1 MEFLFPNMLWGLLL
15 LAIPIIVHLFN
26 LRRAKKVQFS
36 NVRFLSVIKST
47 SSSKLVLKHYLAL
60 LFRSLFIVFLVVAF
74 SVPYLSK
81 DENDYVENSTNIIYL
96 DNSYSN
102 SNLYNAALSG
112 FERNFSLVSS
122 MVGESGNAQRYR
134 LYTNESADISNR
146 TPLVKEKF
154 LEKLSEV
161 QLTSLNF
168 GLGQLSNKIR
178 RYNDQNTVYVFSDFQ
193 REQYSFTE
201 LADTTNQY
209 VLVPSRYNIERNVF
223 VDTLF
228 LDNISIRSDSRNT
241 LNVVFRNSGNE
252 DVDDLSVNLIAND
265 TQLSTNTVDIKA
277 NKSISLEID
286 IGSVRDSIVRCEINF
301 EDFPMTFDNRFFFV
315 IKRTRPIT
323 VLDIARGS
331 KNVFSSLFES
341 ELFDYQ
347 LMPESNIDY
356 SLLQLSDLVITNEI
370 KLEDP
375 SLVRELKL
383 FLDKGGAVLIVP
395 TEGINISST
404 EQIINGNIDVFEQP
418 VLSVEQPDIS
428 DPFFKEIFDADP
440 DDAKMPSSRSLI
452 TWNSGRPLMKFS
464 NGKPYLSSFDVGNGN
479 VFILAGDLSSSG
491 NNFTQNAL
499 FLPVMYNI
507 GFESSNKSPFKIYD
521 RISEDFVSV
530 DIESESPSNLYKLRN
545 GDLEIIPDQRVIDGQ
560 LLINVGNLEVAPGF
574 WELTTDNQVVDVLA
588 LNHSS
593 EESVVDQYSMEEIEE
608 FSSKYSNV
616 TVLSLNDN
624 QNWGES
630 GGVATDKKNLWKYS
644 LILALLFFF
653 AEVLTLRFL

>member
-1 MEFLFPNMLWGLLL
+1 MLWGLLL
-15 LAIPIIVHLFN
+15 LSIPIIVHLFN

-36 NVRFLSVIKST
+36 NVRFLNVIKST

-60 LFRSLFIVFLVVAF
+60 LFRLLFILFLVVAF
-74 SVPYLSK
+74 SVPYIASEEVK
-81 DENDYVENSTNIIYL
+81 YTDDRTSIIYL

-102 SNLYNAALSG
+102 SNLYNAAISG
-112 FERNFSLVSS
+112 FEKNYSLVSS
-122 MVGESGNAQRYR
+122 MVEESDRSQRYR

-168 GLGQLSNKIR
+168 GLDQLSNKIR
-178 RYNDQNTVYVFSDFQ
+178 RYNDQNKVYVFSDFQ
-193 REQYSFTE
+193 REQFSFTE
-201 LADTTNQY
+201 LTDTTNQY
-209 VLVPSRYNIERNVF
+209 VLVPSKYNIERNVF

-228 LDNISIRSDSRNT
+228 LDNISIRSDSKNS
-241 LNVVFRNSGNE
+241 LNVVFHNSGNE
-252 DVDDLSVNLIAND
+252 DVDDLSINLIAND

-277 NKSISLEID
+277 NKSASIKID

-323 VLDIARGS
+323 VLDIGQGS
-331 KNVFSSLFES
+331 ANVFSSLFES

-347 LMPESNIDY
+347 SMPESNIDY
-356 SLLQLSDLVITNEI
+356 SLMQVSDLVIINEI
-370 KLEDP
+370 LLDDP
-375 SLVRELKL
+375 SLVRELKS
-383 FLDKGGAVLIVP
+383 FLEKGGAVLLVP
-395 TEGINISST
+395 TEGINISYL
-404 EQIINGNIDVFEQP
+404 EQITNANVELFQQP
-418 VLSVEQPDIS
+418 VLSVDQPDVS

-440 DDAKMPSSRSLI
+440 DDAKMPTSKSLI

-464 NGKPYLSSFDVGNGN
+464 NGKPYLSSFDVGNGK
-479 VFILAGDLSSSG
+479 VYVLAGDLSSSG

-507 GFESSNKSPFKIYD
+507 GFESSNRSPFKVYN
-521 RISEDFVSV
+521 RISEDFISIE
-530 DIESESPSNLYKLRN
+530 IESGNTSNLYKLKK
-545 GDLEIIPDQRVIDGQ
+545 GDLEVIPEQRVIDGE
-560 LLINVGNLEVAPGF
+560 LLINIGNLDVEPGF
-574 WELTTDNQVVDVLA
+574 WELAIEDEIVEVLA

-593 EESVVDQYSMEEIEE
+593 EESIINQFSMEEIED
-608 FSSKYSNV
+608 FGSKYSNV
-616 TVLSLNDN
+616 TVLSLNDS

-630 GGVATDKKNLWKYS
+630 GGAVTDKKNLWKYS

>member
-60 LFRSLFIVFLVVAF
+60 LFRSLFILFLVVAF
-74 SVPYLSK
+74 SVPYLSR
-81 DENDYVENSTNIIYL
+81 DENEYVENRTNIIYL

-112 FERNFSLVSS
+112 FERNFSLISS

-209 VLVPSRYNIERNVF
+209 VLVPSKYNIERNVF

-241 LNVVFRNSGNE
+241 LNVVFRNSGHE

-286 IGSVRDSIVRCEINF
+286 IGSVRDSIVLCEINF

-323 VLDIARGS
+323 VLDIGS
-331 KNVFSSLFES
+331 GPKNVFSSLFES

-395 TEGINISST
+395 TEGINISSV
-404 EQIINGNIDVFEQP
+404 EQITNANIDLFEQT
-418 VLSVEQPDIS
+418 VLNVEQPNIT
-428 DPFFKEIFDADP
+428 DPFFKDIFDADP
-440 DDAKMPSSRSLI
+440 DDAKMPASKSLI

-464 NGKPYLSSFDVGNGN
+464 NGKPYLSSFDVGEGN

-545 GDLEIIPDQRVIDGQ
+545 GDLEIIPEQRVIDGQ
-560 LLINVGNLEVAPGF
+560 LLINVGSLDVAPGF

-593 EESVVDQYSMEEIEE
+593 EESVVDQYSIQEIEE